1 MSTEP
6 PPLPPLS
13 TLAVGAWARV
23 VAIEGDPT
31 VRVELL
37 ELGIVPGT
45 RIQLQRIAP
54 LGDPLQV
61 RVGRARLALR
71 RAATDLIR
79 IELEL

>member
-1 MSTEP
+1 MSESSGLT
-6 PPLPPLS
+6 PLS
-13 TLAVGAWARV
+13 ALRVGSWAHVRIV
-23 VAIEGDPT
+23 EGEPA

-71 RAATDLIR
+71 RAAADLVLT
-79 IELEL
+79 EPDA